1 MAGSLLRLLSSAGR
15 VGRRCSRLEPCS
27 RSMDRRVRYP
37 RESAGGEAGVSLAT
51 GIAHLKMA
59 GCRCVWYYTGGNAT
73 VTCLPPRPNSG
84 CGAGTGACT
93 GPRRQLAFS
102 TQHLPSELRNL
113 GHGRCRAQAASLRVT
128 RLPTLPSSPTAIPE
142 ARGPHW
148 SLCQARAPTLRMFAL
163 YCTQSAATSIAAAAV
178 TAAAVAAAAATAR
191 GTGCVARRRAW
202 SRLGI

>member
-1 MAGSLLRLLSSAGR
+1 MEEAKGFEPLSHVLHPGRTRLAPAECTGP
-15 VGRRCSRLEPCS
+15 RR
-27 RSMDRRVRYP
+27 
-37 RESAGGEAGVSLAT
+37 
-51 GIAHLKMA
+51 
-59 GCRCVWYYTGGNAT
+59 
-73 VTCLPPRPNSG
+73 
-84 CGAGTGACT
+84 AGTAQCT

-102 TQHLPSELRNL
+102 TQHLPSELCDL